1 MSPISI
7 PALARAAALAPATA
21 VLATSGPLAG
31 KLAFVAVF
39 VLLLVWLVLMPGRLI
54 GHTDGRPPWWRNARM
69 WAIVVTVI
77 QILVYLRWG

>member
-1 MSPISI
+1 MSPTTT
-7 PALARAAALAPATA
+7 PMLATVTALLAAA
-21 VLATSGPLAG
+21 GPLAG

-39 VLLLVWLVLMPGRLI
+39 VLLLVWLLLMPGRLI
-54 GHTDGRPPWWRNARM
+54 GQADGRPPWWRNTRV